1 MVTQCVLCSL
11 YSPVRWSVTL
21 HSTNGWE
28 RFKNKNHFN
37 LNKWVSII
45 PVWGQLQTGA
55 ELDVKGPGGIITS
68 AEEESLKIDSV
79 NMTDNRADN
88 F

>member
-37 LNKWVSII
+37 LNKWVPHHTS
-45 PVWGQLQTGA
+45 VGTSGQGA

-68 AEEESLKIDSV
+68 AEEESLKTDRV